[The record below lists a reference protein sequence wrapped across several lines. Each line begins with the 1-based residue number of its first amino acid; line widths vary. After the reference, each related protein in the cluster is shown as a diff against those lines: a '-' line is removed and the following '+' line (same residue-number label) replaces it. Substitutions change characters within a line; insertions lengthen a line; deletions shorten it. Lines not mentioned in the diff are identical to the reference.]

1 VSLQQYQMDVLKL
14 FNATAEELINCSLII
29 ESNEDKSE
37 FQYNWNLNP
46 NTNDLDFLI
55 VKKNHKEDE
64 IKSFVLTMRLFVQD
78 NEKISI
84 RNLSKLYENMN
95 IDIRYK
101 TKFST
106 LRNNL
111 NDYLNEKALTFIES
125 SPTKRD
131 VYDALLYGYYA
142 HKQSDK
148 LKKIQLWKNEQF
160 DWDTIFFEFQR
171 ILHEFVP
178 YINQIILKQ
187 YS

>member
-1 VSLQQYQMDVLKL
+1 MDVLKL

-111 NDYLNEKALTFIES
+111 NGYLNEKALTFIES

-131 VYDALLYGYYA
+131 VYDTLLYGYYA